1 MRWVK
6 LSFPPRVRL
15 REPFMT
21 RRLTS
26 SSLAGTSR
34 KLVAVGTS
42 RLASMLATI
51 RAAAPRSGW
60 GSAAPFELIAGAGA
74 AGFVGFDVSG
84 GGGGGVTADAGF
96 DPGSPP
102 PLRPVAGW
110 ATF

>member
-1 MRWVK
+1 
-6 LSFPPRVRL
+6 
-15 REPFMT
+15 MT

-51 RAAAPRSGW
+51 RAAAPRRGCTVP
-60 GSAAPFELIAGAGA
+60 APFDSTLA
-74 AGFVGFDVSG
+74 AGEGVAGLAGVVGFEVSGGAG
-84 GGGGGVTADAGF
+84 GGGGAGGVGRE
-96 DPGSPP
+96 PGSPP

-110 ATF
+110 ATFGPEVDPDSVSLW